1 MIPRHVE
8 PIIRAQIDKYPV
20 ITITGPRQSG
30 KTTLIKRLFPELPY
44 FSLENPDVRRQIER
58 DPRELF
64 SLHGHRLVLDEVQRF
79 PELLSYIQGIVDED
93 RTACFV
99 LSGSHNMLMMESVS
113 QTLAGRTTIFY
124 LQPLSYAELADSEPD
139 LSATELVWQGGY
151 PRIYDRDLEPE
162 RFYQDYLDTYVQ
174 RDVRQIKNIGNLGA
188 FTRFLSICAGFASQT
203 LNYTTLAEAAGI
215 SRPTAV
221 SWLSVLETSFVV
233 YQVQPYFKNFKKRIV
248 KAPKLYFRDTGL
260 ACALLRIA
268 SPDALR
274 NYYQRGALFENFI
287 FNEMAKAF
295 YNLGKRPP
303 LYYWRDNAGR
313 EIDLLIDQG
322 ISLRP
327 VEIKSGTTYQ
337 RDFFRHLD
345 WFADTATDPL
355 DRPTVVY
362 GGDRDWDAEGGRLMS
377 WRRVATLVK

>member
-1 MIPRHVE
+1 M
-8 PIIRAQIDKYPV
+8 
-20 ITITGPRQSG
+20 
-30 KTTLIKRLFPELPY
+30 
-44 FSLENPDVRRQIER
+44 
-58 DPRELF
+58 
-64 SLHGHRLVLDEVQRF
+64 LDEVQRF

-188 FTRFLSICAGFASQT
+188 FTRFLSICAGFAGQT
-203 LNYTTLAEAAGI
+203 LNYTTLAEATGI

-287 FNEMAKAF
+287 INETAKAF

-345 WFADTATDPL
+345 WFADTATDRL